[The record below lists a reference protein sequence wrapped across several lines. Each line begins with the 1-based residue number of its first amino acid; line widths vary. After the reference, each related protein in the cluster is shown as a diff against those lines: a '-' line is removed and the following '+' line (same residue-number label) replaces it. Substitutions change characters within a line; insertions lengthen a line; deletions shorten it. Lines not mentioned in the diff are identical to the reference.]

1 MTDSDLRSP
10 GTDSDTSVDWQ
21 PSRLQVG
28 IAAAVSALLVLV
40 VARFTRPGIGP
51 DATAYVAVADNIK
64 AGNGFGFWLEDPLVT
79 WPPLWPML
87 IAGVSA
93 ITRLRTDIAGLLVNT
108 AAAAGCVV
116 AGWGVATRGLK
127 IRFTRT
133 AMLVSLAV
141 SPLMVGL
148 AVLVQTEVV
157 FALIALCTIVV
168 LLRWANDSRPQWLLI
183 GGALCTAGFFIR
195 YQALYAVPALAAW
208 VFLRDVLER
217 RGAVRAVI
225 DTAWFSVPA
234 VVPAALWVARNLSV
248 SDTAL
253 GPRFPSNI
261 GPIQNVIGALSTT
274 VKFLLSVPTLPKLPA
289 AMLMFVLL
297 VGGGWALI
305 RATAPK
311 PTDSGP
317 DEQTGSAGGEPE
329 GLVARATAAFIG
341 PMGLLATFVGGF
353 TALMIVS
360 RSMVGFDDLDIR
372 LLAPCLIPTSIMF
385 LRWCELVL
393 FSGVGWRI
401 GLGRAV
407 VAVWLGIQVLIAAVL
422 VGPGN
427 SIIADYGF
435 NSDRAVAASESPAL
449 QSLPE
454 GCVPYT
460 NNAVDLYRSGFKA
473 NLSPRHHEY
482 KSSQPTENIEDLTEA
497 IAKGETAC
505 LVWLDYNEDDEVYSV
520 DELRDHFEVVR
531 LDSADGVTVY
541 TIGLRRD

>member
-1 MTDSDLRSP
+1 MTAPDETESATHAGDA
-10 GTDSDTSVDWQ
+10 TDASATPWQ
-21 PSRLQVG
+21 PSR
-28 IAAAVSALLVLV
+28 AAVALAAVVSALLVLV

-51 DATAYVAVADNIK
+51 DATAYVAVADSIK

-87 IAGVSA
+87 IAATSA
-93 ITRLRTDIAGLLVNT
+93 VTRLRTDIAGLIVNT

-116 AGWGVATRGLK
+116 AGWAVAERGLK
-127 IRFTRT
+127 VRFTRT

-168 LLRWANDSRPQWLLI
+168 LLRWAEDQRPHWLVI
-183 GGALCTAGFFIR
+183 GGLLCATGFFIR

-208 VFLRDVLER
+208 VLLRDLIER
-217 RGAVRAVI
+217 RGPVRAVA
-225 DTAWFSVPA
+225 DAAWFAVPA
-234 VVPAALWVARNLSV
+234 VAPAALWVARNLTV

-289 AMLMFVLL
+289 AVLMFVAF
-297 VGGGWALI
+297 VVGGWALVRTTTPSAATSTDASQRLTD
-305 RATAPK
+305 RAT
-311 PTDSGP
+311 
-317 DEQTGSAGGEPE
+317 SA
-329 GLVARATAAFIG
+329 LVG

-372 LLAPCLIPTSIMF
+372 LLAPCLIPTSILF

-393 FSGVGWRI
+393 FSASGWRTAA
-401 GLGRAV
+401 GRAAV
-407 VAVWLGIQVLIAAVL
+407 GVWLGIQVLVVAVL

-427 SIIADYGF
+427 SIIGDYGF
-435 NSDRAVAASESPAL
+435 NSDRAVAASQSPAL
-449 QSLPE
+449 DALPD
-454 GCVPYT
+454 GCVPHT
-460 NNAVDLYRSGFKA
+460 NNAVDLYRSGFEA
-473 NLSPRHHEY
+473 QLSPRHREY
-482 KSSQPTENIEDLTEA
+482 KSSQPTDDLAELRTAIER
-497 IAKGETAC
+497 GERAC
-505 LVWLDYNEDDEVYSV
+505 LVWLDYNEDDEVFSV
-520 DELRDHFEVVR
+520 DELSEHFV
-531 LDSADGVTVY
+531 LTKLATADGVTTY
-541 TIGLRRD
+541 TITLDR